1 MTDDKPMFT
10 YSILIYSVG
19 IFMSILYFGWLYTI
33 YSKHS
38 SILYTVTFFVISIL
52 GMNGYFS
59 YLAPIESFQ
68 AEIEQY
74 SYVEQNARVLLTS
87 SLAVAVFFKFSSMQ
101 KKMSSNVKKGIEIP
115 IIMSF
120 VFSCLIIT
128 LIWMPQSNG
137 IYIRILRDVKTI
149 FLTLSIASVIV
160 SMCNALP
167 LIIWG
172 TFHNVPNHCSIGPPC
187 VWCWGRAVWRKADS
201 ASCKSGI
208 FGRWFQGDRMLDWI
222 PCDLLLLVVWI

>member
-167 LIIWG
+167 LII
-172 TFHNVPNHCSIGPPC
+172 
-187 VWCWGRAVWRKADS
+187 
-201 ASCKSGI
+201 
-208 FGRWFQGDRMLDWI
+208 
-222 PCDLLLLVVWI
+222 

>member
-38 SILYTVTFFVISIL
+38 SILYTVAFFVISIL

-101 KKMSSNVKKGIEIP
+101 KK
-115 IIMSF
+115 
-120 VFSCLIIT
+120 
-128 LIWMPQSNG
+128 
-137 IYIRILRDVKTI
+137 
-149 FLTLSIASVIV
+149 
-160 SMCNALP
+160 
-167 LIIWG
+167 
-172 TFHNVPNHCSIGPPC
+172 
-187 VWCWGRAVWRKADS
+187 
-201 ASCKSGI
+201 
-208 FGRWFQGDRMLDWI
+208 
-222 PCDLLLLVVWI
+222 